1 MLYQESA
8 LFPLAGIR
16 RQVCTAEHLLKTI
29 FANKQEGLL
38 VIDSNGLVTQITMSL
53 AEVLHQVPSEIV
65 GHPLV
70 EVSRHGSFKK
80 LVRVLQSGQPEPGCL
95 ETLDGR
101 CALVHY
107 LPVTEEQRVL
117 GAAAHVTF
125 LNCFSSECATLAGQ
139 YQSRKRPAR
148 SIGAVQYTVE
158 NIVGTSPQLIDLKET
173 ILKVAPRNSTIL
185 ITGESGTGKELFAQS
200 IHAASLRRSGP
211 FIKINCAAIP
221 DTLLESE
228 FFGYEEGAFTGG
240 RKGGQVGKL
249 ELAHGGTVFLDEIG
263 ELSFNLQAKL
273 LRFIQDREIQKL
285 GSGRTLVSDVRIVA
299 ATNVNLDQLV
309 KYKKFRE
316 DLYYR
321 LNVVNIH
328 IPPLRERREDIPA
341 LVDCFIQKFNR
352 LFRMQVGGVAPEV
365 QAVFQRYSWPGNV
378 RELENVIERAFNVLE
393 GDRITLAHLPAHL
406 TALSAEFGPD
416 EEQVGEEKNNG
427 IASALLSG
435 QGLDQI
441 LEQSEKMIIM
451 QALMLCKGNKAR
463 AASMLNISRP
473 GLYKKLL
480 KYGLT

>member
-1 MLYQESA
+1 LR
-8 LFPLAGIR
+8 G
-16 RQVCTAEHLLKTI
+16 
-29 FANKQEGLL
+29 
-38 VIDSNGLVTQITMSL
+38 
-53 AEVLHQVPSEIV
+53 
-65 GHPLV
+65 
-70 EVSRHGSFKK
+70 
-80 LVRVLQSGQPEPGCL
+80 GCL
-95 ETLDGR
+95 HR
-101 CALVHY
+101 
-107 LPVTEEQRVL
+107 Q
-117 GAAAHVTF
+117 
-125 LNCFSSECATLAGQ
+125 Q
-139 YQSRKRPAR
+139 
-148 SIGAVQYTVE
+148 
-158 NIVGTSPQLIDLKET
+158 
-173 ILKVAPRNSTIL
+173 
-185 ITGESGTGKELFAQS
+185 
-200 IHAASLRRSGP
+200 
-211 FIKINCAAIP
+211 
-221 DTLLESE
+221 
-228 FFGYEEGAFTGG
+228 
-240 RKGGQVGKL
+240 KGGQVGKL
-249 ELAHGGTVFLDEIG
+249 ELANGGTVFLDEIG

-378 RELENVIERAFNVLE
+378 RELENIIERAFNVLD
-393 GDRITLAHLPAHL
+393 GNKITLAHLPAHL
-406 TALSAEFGPD
+406 MALSSDPGVVSAEASS
-416 EEQVGEEKNNG
+416 EKGNG

-435 QGLDQI
+435 QGLDEI

-451 QALMLCKGNKAR
+451 QALLLCKGNKAR